1 VADLPIVLVHGG
13 GHGAWCWERM
23 LPFISRPVLAVDLP
37 GRGGTPGDLDSL
49 TVDECAASVLADA
62 DRAGFDRFVLV
73 GHSLGGLTIS
83 AVAGRAPS
91 RVSQLVYV
99 SCAVPPEGGSVM
111 DTLPFVIRFVSR
123 QALKRAKRAKQG
135 KQVGSAGL
143 SEARIR
149 KMFCNDMNPEQA
161 RFVVESCGPEAVG
174 LISERVSRAAIPP
187 SMPKAYVK
195 LARDASIPPKKQDVM
210 IANLRSCPGGEV
222 EVVPLDSGHDA
233 MISHPAELAG
243 IVSRY

>member
-1 VADLPIVLVHGG
+1 MAELPIVLVHGG
-13 GHGAWCWERM
+13 GHGAWCWERL
-23 LPFISRPVLAVDLP
+23 LPFLNRPALAVDLP
-37 GRGGTPGDLDSL
+37 GRGATPGDLDSL
-49 TVDECAASVLADA
+49 TVEECAASVLADV

-91 RVSQLVYV
+91 RVSQMVYV

-111 DTLPFVIRFVSR
+111 DTLPLVIRFISR
-123 QALKRAKRAKQG
+123 QALQRAERGKR
-135 KQVGSAGL
+135 VGNAGL

-161 RFVVESCGPEAVG
+161 RFVVENCGPEAVG

-187 SMPKAYVK
+187 SLPKTFVK

-210 IANLRSCPGGEV
+210 IANLRSCPGGHV
-222 EVVPLDSGHDA
+222 EVVTLDSGHDA
-233 MISHPAELAG
+233 MISHPDELAAV
-243 IVSRY
+243 IERY